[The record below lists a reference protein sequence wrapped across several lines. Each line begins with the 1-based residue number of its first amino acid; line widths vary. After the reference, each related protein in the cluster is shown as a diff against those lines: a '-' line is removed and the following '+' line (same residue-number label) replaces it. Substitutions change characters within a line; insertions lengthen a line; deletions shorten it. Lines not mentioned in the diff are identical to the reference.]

1 MNKVVVLI
9 GLLSLGGYMSAQE
22 IKMVEIPAGVF
33 TMGSDGRGEDYDE
46 APATW

>member
-22 IKMVEIPAGVF
+22 IKMVEIPAGV
-33 TMGSDGRGEDYDE
+33 DGK
-46 APATW
+46 